1 MRLVLMVL
9 VLCSTMTYAQK
20 DKLKDKDTVKQK
32 IKCNMTLKYTYIPD
46 EVESF
51 GDFLTKGMIYG
62 RLRLNYFN
70 FNAGETGEDHYAFGV
85 GGSLIYKSAMYK
97 GFSFTSGLYTSQ
109 SPWHEDKSMLPNY
122 RSGKDT
128 FNRYNLA
135 TKGNYGLTALA
146 QNYIEYKMGKS
157 HLKIGRFMM
166 EGMLVKSNDTKMIPN
181 TFEGA
186 YAEIRSLPKTRIQ
199 LAYISKQKLRDHD
212 TFHHVLAYGD
222 KTENYGQWRE
232 NDDGGMHRGLT
243 LSKLKAEG
251 INDKLIVIEA
261 KNKSIKRTTLRA
273 GFTTVPNLVSS
284 LILEGTHTIKLPFMK
299 IRPSVRYMQQFDHGA
314 GKIGGANLRNNV
326 EGYQNPD
333 SLASALIAS
342 RIDFVKGPASLRLGY
357 SKVSDKGDII
367 APWRG
372 FPTAGYSRAMG
383 QTNWYAN
390 TETVMI
396 RADYDFSKAK
406 LIDGFRIMMR
416 YAQENFDDKKPGV
429 SADVN
434 VLTMDFV
441 KRFKEHPNLMTK
453 IRTAFINERHPVL
466 NLDGSYKKDP
476 TYNEVRI
483 EMNYL
488 F

>member
-1 MRLVLMVL
+1 MVL
-9 VLCSTMTYAQK
+9 VLFSTMTYAKK
-20 DKLKDKDTVKQK
+20 DKSKDKDTVKQK
-32 IKCNMTLKYTYIPD
+32 IKCNMTLKYMLLPD
-46 EVESF
+46 EVDSF
-51 GDFLTKGMIYG
+51 DDFLSKGMIYG

-70 FNAGETGEDHYAFGV
+70 FNAGTTGKDHYAFGV
-85 GGSLIYKSAMYK
+85 GGSLIYKSAIYK

-109 SPWHEDKSMLPNY
+109 SPWREDRSMLPYY

-128 FNRYNLA
+128 FNRYNVA
-135 TKGNYGLTALA
+135 TKNSYGITSFA
-146 QNYIEYKMGKS
+146 QNYIEYKHEKN
-157 HLKIGRFMM
+157 HLKVGRFMM

-186 YAEIRSLPKTRIQ
+186 YAEIRNIPKTKIQ
-199 LAYISKQKLRDHD
+199 VAYISKQKLRDHD
-212 TFHHVLAYGD
+212 NFHHVLAYG
-222 KTENYGQWRE
+222 ENVNNNYNQWSQ

-243 LSKLKAEG
+243 LSKLKDEG
-251 INDKLIVIEA
+251 ISDRLIIVEA

-273 GFTTVPNLVSS
+273 GVTSVPS
-284 LILEGTHTIKLPFMK
+284 LLTSLTLEGTHTIKLPFVK
-299 IRPSVRYMQQFDHGA
+299 IRPSLRYMQQFDHGA
-314 GKIGGANLRNNV
+314 GRIGGANLRNNV
-326 EGYQNPD
+326 KGYKNPD
-333 SLASALIAS
+333 SLASVLVAS
-342 RIDFVKGPASLRLGY
+342 RIDFIKGPASLRLGY
-357 SKVSDKGDII
+357 SKVANQGDIV

-372 FPTAGYSRAMG
+372 FPTAGYTRAMG

-390 TETVMI
+390 TETVMV

-416 YAQENFDDKKPGV
+416 YAQEDFDDNKPGV

-441 KRFKEHPNLMTK
+441 KRFKEYPNFMAK
-453 IRTAFINERHPVL
+453 IRTAFINERHRVL